1 MRKAQQ
7 LSPFAGAFISE
18 YFKAKMSKENS
29 TLDEDEYFKKLR
41 IEKDEIRKERIKLQT
56 ANIERNRVDRSQS
69 RQEMYYEYVSNTCAT
84 LPLPEFRPLLDS
96 ENRDMNYV
104 VGLADIHFGAKFK
117 SINNE
122 YSPEIAKERLE
133 VLTGRLIQF
142 IQEKELS
149 KITIVSL
156 GDLIQGILRL
166 SDLKLN
172 DSSIVKATVDIS
184 RLVAMMLNELS
195 IYANISYY
203 HTPSANHTELRVLG
217 AKAGELGDEDLEYLI
232 GNYIQD
238 LCSKNERINI
248 HLAKDGEGFM
258 EIYIPGNEILAMH
271 GHQIKSID
279 NAVRDMSILHKKFY
293 DCVLIGHFHN
303 GKEVPSHEGILGD
316 AEVLVCPSFV
326 GSDPYSDKIVKGS
339 KSSVK
344 IFGFDKL
351 FGHTETYK
359 IILN

>member
-1 MRKAQQ
+1 MQ
-7 LSPFAGAFISE
+7 
-18 YFKAKMSKENS
+18 
-29 TLDEDEYFKKLR
+29 
-41 IEKDEIRKERIKLQT
+41 IERDEIRKERIKLQT

-69 RQEMYYEYVSNTCAT
+69 RQEMYYEYVSNACTT
-84 LPLPEFRPLLDS
+84 LPLPEFHPLLDS
-96 ENRDMNYV
+96 ANRDVNYV

-133 VLTGRLIQF
+133 VLTGRLIRF

-184 RLVAMMLNELS
+184 RLVAMMLNDLS
-195 IYANISYY
+195 SYANVSYY

-232 GNYIQD
+232 GNYIHD
-238 LCSKNERINI
+238 LCADNERINV
-248 HLAKDGEGFM
+248 HLAKDGEGYM
-258 EIYIPGNEILAMH
+258 EIYVPGNEILAMH

-326 GSDPYSDKIVKGS
+326 GSDPYSDKIIKGS

-351 FGHTETYK
+351 YGHTETYK